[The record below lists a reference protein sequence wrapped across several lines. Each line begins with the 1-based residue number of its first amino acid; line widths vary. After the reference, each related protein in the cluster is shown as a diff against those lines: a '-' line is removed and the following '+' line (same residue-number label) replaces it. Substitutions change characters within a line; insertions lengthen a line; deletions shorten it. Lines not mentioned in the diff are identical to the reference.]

1 MARQL
6 ENIELVYINI
16 DHFPQDPS
24 THYPVVLA
32 NSIAGDGDAIK
43 EKLVD
48 IYLTAFYAHNLP
60 DWDKFNEAL
69 LQFNVKYF
77 PAEQP
82 DEKEEAEFSLD
93 FRVKDATA
101 PGGFLHR
108 RIFKDVKIDDE
119 LELKLK
125 LDEVDK
131 KADIDNLTAIVTKT
145 SIAEHLNLSAAKE
158 YIKLGT
164 DIYNAIAQL
173 TLKDD
178 PIWNEVSVVL
188 QRNYLSGG
196 AAALKQGK
204 YAIIATSDTK
214 GKNLRYWNEAYE
226 NVTAKGKHL
235 YVSTEGKQ
243 TRLKSNYLI
252 FELDFHD

>member
-16 DHFPQDPS
+16 NDSPQDPKE
-24 THYPVVLA
+24 HYPVVLA
-32 NSIAGDGDAIK
+32 NSIEGDGDSIK
-43 EKLVD
+43 DKLVD

-60 DWDKFNEAL
+60 DWGKFNEAL
-69 LQFNVKYF
+69 LKFNVKYF
-77 PAEQP
+77 PVEQP

-125 LDEVDK
+125 LDEIDK
-131 KADIDNLTAIVTKT
+131 KADIGNLTAIVTKT

-158 YIKLGT
+158 YVKLGT
-164 DIYNAIAQL
+164 DIYNAVADL
-173 TLKDD
+173 ALKDD
-178 PIWNEVSVVL
+178 PLWDEVSVVL
-188 QRNYLSGG
+188 QRNYSSGG

-204 YAIIATSDTK
+204 FAVIATSDTK
-214 GKNLRYWNEAYE
+214 GNNIRYWNDAYE
-226 NVTAKGKHL
+226 NVTSKGKHL
-235 YVSTEGKQ
+235 YVDIDGKKS
-243 TRLKSNYLI
+243 RLKSNYLI
-252 FELDFHD
+252 FELDFHS